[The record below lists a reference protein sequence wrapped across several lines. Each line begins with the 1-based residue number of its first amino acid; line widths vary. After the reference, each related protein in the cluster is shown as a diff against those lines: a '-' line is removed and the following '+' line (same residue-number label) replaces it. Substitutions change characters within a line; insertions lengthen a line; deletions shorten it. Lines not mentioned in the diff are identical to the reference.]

1 VRLYP
6 DIPRSRRAAI
16 LRDLLVLVLL
26 VLLAWLGVKVHDSVA
41 ELASVPRGV
50 ADSGG
55 AIQRGFES
63 AGDTVGD
70 APVVGGPL
78 GDALRD
84 AGASAGG
91 EITETGRAGE
101 ADVNHLAN
109 LLGLLIFLLPATV
122 LLASYLPDRLADVRR
137 LTAAARAIGP
147 DLTPERRLTLATR
160 AAYGLSYECL
170 MRHTR
175 DPLGDLEAGRHNG
188 LVAAALEDAGLTHRG
203 SDPEAQR
210 NEA

>member
-41 ELASVPRGV
+41 ALASVPRGV
-50 ADSGG
+50 AESGG

-63 AGDTVGD
+63 AGDTVGK

-91 EITETGRAGE
+91 QITDTGRAGE
-101 ADVNHLAN
+101 EDVNHLAT
-109 LLGLLIFLLPATV
+109 LLGLLMFLLPAAV
-122 LLASYLPDRLADVRR
+122 LLASYLPDRLAEMRR

-160 AAYGLSYECL
+160 AAYGLSYERL

-175 DPLGDLEAGRHNG
+175 DPLGDLEAGRHDG
-188 LVAAALEDAGLTHRG
+188 LVAAALEDAGVRPLSRAAG
-203 SDPEAQR
+203 PDPR
-210 NEA
+210 

>member
-1 VRLYP
+1 MRLYP
-6 DIPRSRRAAI
+6 DIPRLRGAAM

-26 VLLAWLGVKVHDSVA
+26 VLLAWLGLKVHDSVA

-50 ADSGG
+50 AESGG
-55 AIQRGFES
+55 SIRDGFDA
-63 AGDTVGD
+63 AGDAVGG

-91 EITETGRAGE
+91 KITETGRAGE
-101 ADVNHLAN
+101 DDVNYLAN
-109 LLGLLIFLLPATV
+109 LLGLLMFLLPAVV
-122 LLASYLPDRLADVRR
+122 LLASYLPDRLADMQR

-147 DLTPERRLTLATR
+147 ELTPERRLTLATR
-160 AAYGLSYECL
+160 AAYGLSYERL

-175 DPLGDLEAGRHNG
+175 DPLGDLEAGHYDG
-188 LVAAALEDAGLTHRG
+188 LVAAALEEAGLR
-203 SDPEAQR
+203 R
-210 NEA
+210 